1 MAKGKLHGTAYKGG
15 NQDIENP
22 NILVSGKTLL
32 KRKIESMEHDKNGPY
47 SPSTPKRQTRSSKET
62 NTDFFVSDE
71 VCKSEI
77 CTNSSNK
84 HSSLRKGE
92 FKRCLFGDGGE
103 DNRKLRHLR
112 SMGKLTDFLELPKAG
127 KTNVVARKD
136 SHANNSASQKYDKQC
151 LADSPPNT
159 CISSKR
165 MSLDQSEVDFSM
177 ADLSDSDRMVAA
189 IADTKATLHTPSS
202 VVKCNSNLYSA
213 NFSDSSVPSLAFT
226 PITEQNRLPSSK
238 SFPGD
243 DNHDGLTPNLLVQPS
258 VFADKAS
265 LLPSEPQTKSSSKSD
280 ITVLEAGS
288 VASRKS
294 KYRVED
300 HCRGMDRCSPN
311 SSGDQSEVSPEKP
324 KFQEFTQNGQ
334 EREPTELADHGDL
347 MDCEESHCKQDC
359 PSDSFRPS
367 GFLSST
373 GEVKTFSSEI
383 FTVSENFHAE
393 NGDNKTSGDN
403 TEESVLGSMGH
414 CGKVEDKPQCNLNK
428 ISGSDSSE
436 ALCLHDDG
444 CMDRPNFCKISK
456 DAEYMSKCNPE
467 GPHVDQA
474 KLKVPSALS
483 IDNNSSPSVKQ
494 GHLQNIKLDASPS
507 KEATPLESLQ
517 RDVSVSKNQPLWNST
532 KIKLKIKM
540 PEKRVLDQV
549 PSTVKLLLSTGLLEG
564 CFVRYIGRAEKV
576 KLTGVIKGQ
585 GILCSCCICKGRRVV
600 SICKFEEHAGSTAR
614 HASDFIILENGRS
627 LRDVLEAGKRVGP
640 DRFSDVIHKAIEFSS
655 HRGCLACRKCRE
667 PIPLSN
673 PRKSNWL
680 CQACDLAEQNQ
691 PKLEENQPKLQKK
704 VNLDARPSKMLDR
717 KVQVKPSGQDRMLT
731 KRSPNLLDRRAQ
743 GRPSMQSR
751 MQQRDM
757 TLHKVIFKPHGLPDG
772 TKLAYYVKGQRLLE
786 GYKLGSGICCSC
798 CNTEV
803 SCSQFEA
810 HAGRSSR
817 RNPYNS
823 IYLPDGQSLHEVA
836 LSLANQRSYKAK
848 SCDENEDIC
857 TECGDGGDLLL
868 CDGCPRAFHTDC
880 AGESRIPV
888 GNWFCFNCQHHS
900 RTRRKLSARKE
911 PRLYGKAASFGS
923 QEKPSNRC
931 TRVVNAPE
939 KTVGGCV
946 LCRLHDFDKRA
957 FGDRTVM
964 LCDQCEKEFH
974 VGCLRERGMADLK
987 ELPEGEWFCSNDCT
1001 KIHSALQ
1008 KLVSHGPESL
1018 PSFITDELM
1027 KKRRDKGLE
1036 EVSSANISWQLLH
1049 AKTRDADSR
1058 VLLSEAAA
1066 IFAECFDP
1074 ITDTVT
1080 GRDLIPS
1087 MVYSKS
1093 MKAQEFRG
1101 MYCAVLTAD
1110 SVVVS
1115 AAVFRIF
1122 GRQVAELPL
1131 VATSPRSQGQGYF
1144 QSLFSCIERLLGF
1157 LNVENLVL
1165 PAAEEAE
1172 SIWISKFGFTE
1183 MSEDKFDEY
1192 RKDLQIMSFQGNSKL
1207 EKPCSRFSSVCGAPD
1222 KGL

>member
-1 MAKGKLHGTAYKGG
+1 MAKGKLHGTTYKAG
-15 NQDIENP
+15 NQDLENS
-22 NILVSGKTLL
+22 NMLASGRTLL
-32 KRKIESMEHDKNGPY
+32 KRKIESIESDKNGPS

-62 NTDFFVSDE
+62 NANFSVADE

-84 HSSLRKGE
+84 HSSPRKGE

-103 DNRKLRHLR
+103 DNRKCRHLR
-112 SMGKLTDFLELPKAG
+112 SMGKLAGFLELPKAG
-127 KTNVVARKD
+127 KVNVVARKD
-136 SHANNSASQKYDKQC
+136 NHANNLGSQKYDKQC

-165 MSLDQSEVDFSM
+165 MSLDRSEVDFSK
-177 ADLSDSDRMVAA
+177 ADLSDSDGTAGA

-202 VVKCNSNLYSA
+202 VVKCNSSLYSV

-226 PITEQNRLPSSK
+226 PITEQNRMPSSK
-238 SFPGD
+238 TFPGD
-243 DNHDGLTPNLLVQPS
+243 VDHDVSTPNVLGQPS

-265 LLPSEPQTKSSSKSD
+265 LFHSVPQTKSSWKSD
-280 ITVLEAGS
+280 MTVLEAGS

-294 KYRVED
+294 KYRAED
-300 HCRGMDRCSPN
+300 YCRGMDRCSPN

-324 KFQEFTQNGQ
+324 KFQESPQNGQ

-347 MDCEESHCKQDC
+347 MDCEESDCKQDC

-367 GFLSST
+367 GLLSSS
-373 GEVKTFSSEI
+373 GEGQTFSSEI
-383 FTVSENFHAE
+383 FIADETRHAE
-393 NGDNKTSGDN
+393 NGDNKASEGDN
-403 TEESVLGSMGH
+403 TEESVLGSVGH
-414 CGKVEDKPQCNLNK
+414 SGKIEDKPQCNLNK
-428 ISGSDSSE
+428 ISGRNSSE
-436 ALCLHDDG
+436 ALFIHDDG
-444 CMDRPNFCKISK
+444 SMHGPNFCKISK
-456 DAEYMSKCNPE
+456 DADHMSKCNLESP
-467 GPHVDQA
+467 DMYQA
-474 KLKVPSALS
+474 QPKVPYVSD
-483 IDNNSSPSVKQ
+483 IDNTSSPNVRQ
-494 GHLQNIKLDASPS
+494 GHLQTSKLDLSPT
-507 KEATPLESLQ
+507 KEATSLESLQ

-540 PEKRVLDQV
+540 SEKIVLDQV

-576 KLTGVIKGQ
+576 KLTGVIKGL

-627 LRDVLEAGKRVGP
+627 LRDVLEAGKRVAP
-640 DRFSDVIHKAIEFSS
+640 DRFSDVIRKAIEFSS
-655 HRGCLACRKCRE
+655 HRGCLACRKCRAL
-667 PIPLSN
+667 IPLSN

-680 CQACDLAEQNQ
+680 CQDCDLAEQNE
-691 PKLEENQPKLQKK
+691 PKLEKT
-704 VNLDARPSKMLDR
+704 VNLEARPSKMLDR
-717 KVQVKPSGQDRMLT
+717 KVQVKPSVQVKMLT
-731 KRSPNLLDRRAQ
+731 KRSPNVLDRKAQ
-743 GRPSMQSR
+743 GRPSVQASR

-757 TLHKVIFKPHGLPDG
+757 TLHKIIFKPHGVPDG
-772 TKLAYYVKGQRLLE
+772 TKLAYYVKGQRLLD

-798 CNTEV
+798 CDTEI

-836 LSLANQRSYKAK
+836 LSLTSQRSLKAK

-880 AGESRIPV
+880 AGEQRIPV
-888 GNWFCFNCQHHS
+888 GDWYCLNCQHHS

-911 PRLYGKAASFGS
+911 PKLFGKVASLGY

-946 LCRLHDFDKRA
+946 LCRLHDFDKWA

-974 VGCLRERGMADLK
+974 VGCLRDQSMADLK
-987 ELPEGEWFCSNDCT
+987 ELPEGEWFCSNDCE
-1001 KIHSALQ
+1001 KIHFALQ
-1008 KLVSHGPESL
+1008 ELVAHGPKSL
-1018 PSFITDELM
+1018 PSFLTEELT
-1027 KKRRDKGLE
+1027 KKRSHKGLE
-1036 EVSSANISWQLLH
+1036 EISSANISWQLLH
-1049 AKTRDADSR
+1049 GKTRDPDSR
-1058 VLLSEAAA
+1058 LLLSEAAA

-1183 MSEDKFDEY
+1183 MSEDQFDEY

-1207 EKPCSRFSSVCGAPD
+1207 EKPCSRFGSVCGASN

>member
-1 MAKGKLHGTAYKGG
+1 MAKGKLHGATYKTG
-15 NQDIENP
+15 NQDLENS
-22 NILVSGKTLL
+22 NMLASGRTLL
-32 KRKIESMEHDKNGPY
+32 KRKIESVEHDKNIPS

-62 NTDFFVSDE
+62 NTNSSEVDE

-84 HSSLRKGE
+84 HSSPRKGE
-92 FKRCLFGDGGE
+92 FKRCLFGDGSE
-103 DNRKLRHLR
+103 DNRKCRHLR
-112 SMGKLTDFLELPKAG
+112 SMGKLTDFFELPKAG
-127 KTNVVARKD
+127 KANVVVRKD
-136 SHANNSASQKYDKQC
+136 SHANNSCSQKYAKQC
-151 LADSPPNT
+151 LADLSPHT
-159 CISSKR
+159 CINSKAL
-165 MSLDQSEVDFSM
+165 SLDRSEVDFSK
-177 ADLSDSDRMVAA
+177 ADLSDSDGIAA
-189 IADTKATLHTPSS
+189 VIADTKSTRHTPSS
-202 VVKCNSNLYSA
+202 VVKCNSSLYSA
-213 NFSDSSVPSLAFT
+213 NFSDSPVQSLAFT
-226 PITEQNRLPSSK
+226 PIAEQNTVPSSK
-238 SFPGD
+238 ILPGD
-243 DNHDGLTPNLLVQPS
+243 GDHDISTPNVLGQSS
-258 VFADKAS
+258 VFAGKAS
-265 LLPSEPQTKSSSKSD
+265 LFHSGPHTKSSCKSD
-280 ITVLEAGS
+280 MTVDGGS

-294 KYRVED
+294 KYRVESY
-300 HCRGMDRCSPN
+300 CRGMDRGSPN

-324 KFQEFTQNGQ
+324 KFQESSQNGQ

-347 MDCEESHCKQDC
+347 MECEESDCKQNC
-359 PSDSFRPS
+359 PSNSFRPS

-373 GEVKTFSSEI
+373 GEGQVFSSEVFI
-383 FTVSENFHAE
+383 AAENFHAE
-393 NGDNKTSGDN
+393 NGEKKASELDNM
-403 TEESVLGSMGH
+403 EESGLGSMGH
-414 CGKVEDKPQCNLNK
+414 CGKSQDKPQCNWNE
-428 ISGSDSSE
+428 ISGSIPSE
-436 ALCLHDDG
+436 VLFLRGDDY
-444 CMDRPNFCKISK
+444 MHSPNYCNISK
-456 DAEYMSKCNPE
+456 DADHLFKCNLESPDI
-467 GPHVDQA
+467 DQVQPNA
-474 KLKVPSALS
+474 PVVSL
-483 IDNNSSPSVKQ
+483 IDNTSFPNVRQ
-494 GHLQNIKLDASPS
+494 WHLQTSNLDASPT

-540 PEKRVLDQV
+540 PEKMVLDQV

-564 CFVRYIGRAEKV
+564 CFVRYIDRAEKV
-576 KLTGVIKGQ
+576 KLTGVIKEQ
-585 GILCSCCICKGRRVV
+585 GILCSCSICKGRRVI

-627 LRDVLEAGKRVGP
+627 LREVLEAGKRVTC
-640 DRFSDVIHKAIEFSS
+640 DRFSDVIRKAIELSS
-655 HRGCLACRKCRE
+655 HKGYFDCRKCSA
-667 PIPLSN
+667 PIPISN
-673 PRKSNWL
+673 QRKCKWL
-680 CQACDLAEQNQ
+680 CQACDLAEQSQ
-691 PKLEENQPKLQKK
+691 PKPEKK
-704 VNLDARPSKMLDR
+704 VNLDVARPSKMLDR
-717 KVQVKPSGQDRMLT
+717 KAQVKPSVQVKMMT
-731 KRSPNLLDRRAQ
+731 K
-743 GRPSMQSR
+743 
-751 MQQRDM
+751 DM

-772 TKLAYYVKGQRLLE
+772 TKLAYYVKGQRLLD

-798 CNTEV
+798 CDNEI

-810 HAGRSSR
+810 HAGRASR

-823 IYLPDGQSLHEVA
+823 IFLSDGQSLHEVA
-836 LSLANQRSYKAK
+836 LSLSSQRSSKAK
-848 SCDENEDIC
+848 SCDENEDVC

-880 AGESRIPV
+880 VGESRIPK
-888 GNWFCFNCQHHS
+888 GNWYCSNCKHHCG
-900 RTRRKLSARKE
+900 TRRKFSARKE
-911 PRLYGKAASFGS
+911 PRLYGKAASLGS

-946 LCRLHDFDKRA
+946 LCRLHDFDKCG

-974 VGCLRERGMADLK
+974 VGCLRDRGMADLK
-987 ELPEGEWFCSNDCT
+987 ELPEGEWFCSNDCK
-1001 KIHSALQ
+1001 KIHFALQ
-1008 KLVSHGPESL
+1008 ELVAHGPESL
-1018 PSFITDELM
+1018 PSFITEELM
-1027 KKRRDKGLE
+1027 KKQGHKGLE
-1036 EVSSANISWQLLH
+1036 EVSSANICWQLLH
-1049 AKTRDADSR
+1049 GKTRDPDSR

-1131 VATSPRSQGQGYF
+1131 VATSKRNQGQGYF
-1144 QSLFSCIERLLGF
+1144 QSLFSCIEKLLGF

-1183 MSEDKFDEY
+1183 MSEDQFYEY
-1192 RKDLQIMSFQGNSKL
+1192 RKDLQIMSFQGNSQL
-1207 EKPCSRFSSVCGAPD
+1207 EKPRSRFSCVCGPPN
-1222 KGL
+1222 KVL